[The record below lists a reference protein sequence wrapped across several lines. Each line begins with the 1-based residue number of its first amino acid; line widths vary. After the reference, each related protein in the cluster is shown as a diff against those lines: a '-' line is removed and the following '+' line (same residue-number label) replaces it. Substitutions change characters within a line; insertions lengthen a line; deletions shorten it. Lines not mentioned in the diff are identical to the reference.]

1 MNTHN
6 IPDRLHD
13 MRVYNNASNVM
24 LGISKVTLPDM
35 DYLTETMKGAG
46 IAGEFESIA
55 PGLLKALEL
64 GLDFNTVTKHT
75 YSLFAPTSHYID
87 CRMAVNNVDGG
98 DGSPKSEGWRVVAK
112 GVTKS
117 FKQGNAEPSTQMG
130 TSVTLSLTYI
140 KVTNQGKT
148 MMEIDVINYICKV
161 GEVDYLADIRSLL
174 GM

>member
-75 YSLFAPTSHYID
+75 YSLFAPN
-87 CRMAVNNVDGG
+87 RKGG
-98 DGSPKSEGWRVVAK
+98 VLLRKVLLKA
-112 GVTKS
+112 
-117 FKQGNAEPSTQMG
+117 
-130 TSVTLSLTYI
+130 LS
-140 KVTNQGKT
+140 KVTQNHRHRW
-148 MMEIDVINYICKV
+148 EPP
-161 GEVDYLADIRSLL
+161 
-174 GM
+174 